1 MTFLKKVLCVGAAVA
16 AWEAGWWLRRR
27 MQRRSMFEAARAEA
41 RRLGK
46 PLVVVG
52 APDGGV
58 TAGYGCGDVTVDLAG
73 STCPRSI
80 AADITKPLPFAD
92 DSVVVFVAC
101 VLEYVDDMPRAVAEL
116 TRISG
121 GRMYVVRVEPWTL
134 TAYLYPGARRT
145 ISRENLPA
153 LASLGRVTPRLAG
166 W

>member
-1 MTFLKKVLCVGAAVA
+1 MTLLRKALWIGAAVA
-16 AWEAGWWLRRR
+16 AWETGWWLRRR

-41 RRLGK
+41 RRLGR

-73 STCPRSI
+73 STCPNSLV
-80 AADITKPLPFAD
+80 ADVTKPLPFAD

-101 VLEYVDDMPRAVAEL
+101 VLEYVDDLPRAVAEL

-121 GRMYVVRVEPWTL
+121 GRMFVVRVEPWTL

-145 ISRENLPA
+145 ISRANLPQ
-153 LASLGRVTPRLAG
+153 LASLGRLTPRLAG